1 MENTSEP
8 SRRVITVERMFDI
21 LEHIREVNGASAA
34 EIGTGLG
41 LARSTVHDH
50 LTTLRERGYVVN
62 EGGTYHVGLKFLD
75 LGQYAKSRY
84 DLDEIAQPTLD
95 QLAENTGE
103 LVWFGIEDH
112 GRVVKLAEG
121 VGESAVSVDDW
132 IGERR
137 PMHAYSVGK
146 AVLAHL
152 PEDRVHEILDQH
164 GLPQFTEKTI
174 TDRDALFE
182 AFESIRE
189 AGVAFNDEEYKR
201 GVRAIGTPIIDEG
214 EVLGGLSLSGPANRL
229 SGSYFEDELPEL
241 LKTARN
247 EIELKWSVHDS

>member
-1 MENTSEP
+1 MENTTDP
-8 SRRVITVERMFDI
+8 ARRVTTVQRMFEI
-21 LEHIREVNGASAA
+21 LEQLRAVDGASAA
-34 EIGTGLG
+34 EISTSLG

-62 EGGTYHVGLKFLD
+62 DAGTYQIGLKFLD
-75 LGQYAKSRY
+75 LGQYAKSQY
-84 DLDEIAQPTLD
+84 EIDTVAQPALEA
-95 QLAENTGE
+95 LAENTGE
-103 LVWFGIEDH
+103 LVWFGVEDH
-112 GRVVKLAEG
+112 GRIVKLSEAI
-121 VGESAVSVDDW
+121 GESAVSVDDW

-146 AVLAHL
+146 AVLANF
-152 PEDRVHEILDQH
+152 PEDRVDEIIDQH

-182 AFESIRE
+182 AFESIRDT
-189 AGVAFNDEEYKR
+189 GVAFNDEEYKR
-201 GVRAIGTPIIDEG
+201 GVRAIGTPIIHDG
-214 EVLGGLSLSGPANRL
+214 ESLGGLSLSGPANRL
-229 SGSYFEDELPEL
+229 SGPYFEDELPEL